1 MAAACVVTPDGAQPK
16 GMAPQG
22 HIADSTFI
30 YINHG
35 MRSVTHLDKAATPGS
50 MPMSIQGHAWQLR
63 SNDASSGSAG
73 EEEVACGSVTHLDK
87 AATPGSMPMCIQG
100 HT

>member
-63 SNDASSGSAG
+63 SNDKRRGKAP
-73 EEEVACGSVTHLDK
+73 EE
-87 AATPGSMPMCIQG
+87 ATIPGTPNKRRR
-100 HT
+100 HTK